1 MFDVGFSELL
11 VIAVVAL
18 LVLGP
23 ERLPKAAR
31 FAGLWVRR
39 ARSHWNS
46 VKAEFE
52 NELAAEDLQRTLRET
67 REALASAESQLR
79 GGAAA
84 LQTQLDDAQAQLRD
98 AHSQLLDDRPQ
109 QAIPQQA
116 APQQAIPQQDAP
128 QQATLPLP
136 GAEDAEPA
144 PAQHAA
150 PGAGAAREHPE
161 HTRSQVDHSLLEP
174 PPPVDEDDDG
184 VPATPP
190 QGAPFASPSPTEPG
204 SDHDAGR

>member
-39 ARSHWNS
+39 ARAHWNS

-67 REALASAESQLR
+67 REALASAEAQLK

-84 LQTQLDDAQAQLRD
+84 LQSQLTQAQSHLHEAATQFEDTAR
-98 AHSQLLDDRPQ
+98 
-109 QAIPQQA
+109 QAS
-116 APQQAIPQQDAP
+116 
-128 QQATLPLP
+128 LPFA
-136 GAEDAEPA
+136 GA
-144 PAQHAA
+144 PATPPPAESLQTESA
-150 PGAGAAREHPE
+150 PVVPAHPE
-161 HTRSQVDHSLLEP
+161 TLHPEPMHPEMTRSQVDHALLEP
-174 PPPVDEDDDG
+174 PPPTDEDDDG
-184 VPATPP
+184 TPTVPPP
-190 QGAPFASPSPTEPG
+190 DAPAALSPTPKEPG
-204 SDHDAGR
+204 ARHDAGR